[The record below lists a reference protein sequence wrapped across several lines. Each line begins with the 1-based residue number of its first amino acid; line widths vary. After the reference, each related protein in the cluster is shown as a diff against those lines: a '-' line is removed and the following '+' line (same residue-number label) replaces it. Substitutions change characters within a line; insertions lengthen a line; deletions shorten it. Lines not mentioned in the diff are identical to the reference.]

1 MPGSPLFSITRRDL
15 SRFVR
20 LSPRRRWAVVR
31 AAVWLPAV
39 DLALRTVGFSVVRR
53 WLRRLASPRKGRAGY
68 SAGASSEAERV
79 ETLAWAVAAAS
90 AHHLYPMRC
99 LPRSLVLQTL
109 LAREGIPAELRIGVR
124 REDGRL
130 EAHAWVEHEGRPLA
144 ERDDPLGTFS
154 ALGLPP
160 R

>member
-1 MPGSPLFSITRRDL
+1 MPRSPLLSVTRRDL

-20 LSPRRRWAVVR
+20 LPPRRRWAVVR
-31 AAVWLPAV
+31 AAVWLLAV
-39 DLALRTVGFSVVRR
+39 DLALRTAGFAAVRR
-53 WLRRLASPRKGRAGY
+53 WLRRLSRSRKAAAGDL
-68 SAGASSEAERV
+68 SGTSSEAERV
-79 ETLAWAVAAAS
+79 QTQAWAVAAAA

-109 LAREGIPAELRIGVR
+109 LAREGIRSELRIGVR
-124 REDGRL
+124 REDGGL
-130 EAHAWVEHEGRPLA
+130 EAHAWVEHQGRPLA
-144 ERDDPLGTFS
+144 EREDRTGSFS

>member
-20 LSPRRRWAVVR
+20 LPPRRRWAVVR
-31 AAVWLPAV
+31 AAVWLLAV
-39 DLALRTVGFSVVRR
+39 DLALRAVGFSVVRR
-53 WLRRLASPRKGRAGY
+53 WLRRLARPGRGA
-68 SAGASSEAERV
+68 AGASFEAERV

-124 REDGRL
+124 RQGGGL
-130 EAHAWVEHEGRPLA
+130 EAHAWVEHDGRPLA